1 MATTRTATT
10 TWDGGLAQGTGTT
23 SVGSGTFGP
32 VSVSW
37 ARRTE
42 DPEGAT
48 SPEELIAAA
57 HASCYAMALSHELGQ
72 AGGTD
77 IHLEISA
84 AVSFDPTASPPITG
98 RVDAHAVAHHQREVV
113 VEAGVAHRGLHAAL
127 RGAARDHQRA
137 DAVGA
142 QQQVEVGAGE
152 GAGAELR
159 DDEVA
164 GCGCSSSMNPAPHLP
179 SSVKFQMPSLDGS

>member
-10 TWDGGLAQGTGTT
+10 TWDGGLAKGTGTT

-37 ARRTE
+37 AGRTE

-57 HASCYAMALSHELGQ
+57 HASCYAMALSHELGE
-72 AGGTD
+72 AGGSD

-98 RVDAHAVAHHQREVV
+98 SALTVSGSASGIDAAGFREKAEAAKVGCPV
-113 VEAGVAHRGLHAAL
+113 SQALAGVNITLTV
-127 RGAARDHQRA
+127 Q
-137 DAVGA
+137 
-142 QQQVEVGAGE
+142 
-152 GAGAELR
+152 
-159 DDEVA
+159 
-164 GCGCSSSMNPAPHLP
+164 
-179 SSVKFQMPSLDGS
+179 

>member
-10 TWDGGLAQGTGTT
+10 TWDGGLAHGTGTT

-32 VSVSW
+32 VGVSW

-57 HASCYAMALSHELGQ
+57 HASCFAMALSHELGQ

-98 RVDAHAVAHHQREVV
+98 SALTVSGSATGIDAAGFREKAEAAKAGCPVSQAL
-113 VEAGVAHRGLHAAL
+113 AGVNITLTV
-127 RGAARDHQRA
+127 Q
-137 DAVGA
+137 
-142 QQQVEVGAGE
+142 
-152 GAGAELR
+152 
-159 DDEVA
+159 
-164 GCGCSSSMNPAPHLP
+164 
-179 SSVKFQMPSLDGS
+179 